1 MLKACVHNQL
11 VFRYVLND
19 VWFASSENMT
29 LIKTTLKK
37 DFVMPVKTN
46 RKVALSAQDKSQGR
60 YQAVETLDI
69 EAGATQRVWLE
80 QVEFPLLLVKQV
92 FINKDNS
99 QGFLYLVTSDLT
111 LDGGQI
117 ARLYQRRWQVEEY
130 HKSLK
135 QNASLACSP
144 TRTVR
149 TQTNHLFASLCAFV
163 KLEALKMKANCHHFA
178 LKNRLYQAA
187 LKAAFRQLQQMQPD
201 SPLAP
206 A

>member
-1 MLKACVHNQL
+1 
-11 VFRYVLND
+11 
-19 VWFASSENMT
+19 MT
-29 LIKTTLKK
+29 LIKTELKR

-60 YQAVETLDI
+60 YQAVEALAM
-69 EAGATQRVWLE
+69 EAGAAHKVWLE

-92 FINKDNS
+92 FTNKDNS
-99 QGFLYLVTSDLT
+99 QGFLYLITSYLITSDLT
-111 LDGGQI
+111 LGGGQI

-135 QNASLACSP
+135 EYHKSLKQNASLTCSP

-149 TQTNHLFASLCAFV
+149 TQTNHLFCSLCAFV
-163 KLEALKMKANCHHFA
+163 KLEALKMKAKCHHFA

-187 LKAAFRQLQQMQPD
+187 LQAAFSQLQKLGPENL
-201 SPLAP
+201 LAR